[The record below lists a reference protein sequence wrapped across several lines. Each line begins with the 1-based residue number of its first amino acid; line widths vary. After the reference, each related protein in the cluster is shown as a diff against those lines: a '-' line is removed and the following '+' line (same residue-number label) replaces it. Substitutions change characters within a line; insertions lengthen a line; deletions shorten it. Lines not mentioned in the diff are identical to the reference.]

1 MKKISKIISVLMVFL
16 MMLSIISPV
25 FAATEVLD
33 SLKPDRNNAGT
44 IENLGNQ
51 ALGIA
56 QIVCTVLA
64 VIILMFVGVK
74 YMMGS
79 AQEKAEYKK
88 TLIPYLVGAVLLFC
102 ASGIIGLIVKASEN
116 IVNSL

>member
-1 MKKISKIISVLMVFL
+1 MKKISKIISVLMVA
-16 MMLSIISPV
+16 MMMISVATPVLASTAILDNLSPDTSQSDTIS
-25 FAATEVLD
+25 
-33 SLKPDRNNAGT
+33 S
-44 IENLGNQ
+44 LGNQ

-79 AQEKAEYKK
+79 AAEKAEYKK
-88 TLIPYLVGAVLLFC
+88 TLIPYLVGAVLLFA
-102 ASGIIGLIVKASEN
+102 ASGIIKLIAITSQNV
-116 IVNSL
+116 VNAL